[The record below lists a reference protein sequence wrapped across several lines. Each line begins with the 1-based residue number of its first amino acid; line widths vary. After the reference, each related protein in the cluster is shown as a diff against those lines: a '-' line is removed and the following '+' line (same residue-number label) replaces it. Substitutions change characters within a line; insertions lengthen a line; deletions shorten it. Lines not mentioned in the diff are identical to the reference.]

1 MKKKKKTEVP
11 IAVYDPAAVPIA
23 VYDPA
28 AVPIAAEVWK
38 IVDRKS

>member
-1 MKKKKKTEVP
+1 MKKKKKKTE
-11 IAVYDPAAVPIA
+11 VPIA